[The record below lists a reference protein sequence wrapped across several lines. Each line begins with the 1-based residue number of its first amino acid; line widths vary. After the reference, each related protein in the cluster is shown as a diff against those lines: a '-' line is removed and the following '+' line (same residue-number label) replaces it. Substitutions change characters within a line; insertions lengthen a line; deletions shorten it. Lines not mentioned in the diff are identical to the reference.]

1 VFNGLWRI
9 AMSLKI
15 LFVVMRRFF
24 EFVSVDCVFV
34 SLLVGCGCGFVATNQ
49 GRGFV

>member
-34 SLLVGCGCGFVATNQ
+34 SLLVGCGFVATNQ